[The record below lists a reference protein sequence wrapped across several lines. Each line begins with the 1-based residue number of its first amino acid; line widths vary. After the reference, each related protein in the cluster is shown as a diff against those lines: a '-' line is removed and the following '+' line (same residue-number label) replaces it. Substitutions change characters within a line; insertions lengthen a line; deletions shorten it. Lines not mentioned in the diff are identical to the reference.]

1 VPLGMAVFDQSFQDL
16 RRRQSATPE
25 VEIIIYRNHLGF
37 ASSSTGNGSVRF
49 GGRSWRGGEGRTLCS
64 GWRSTIQSLWPSLCY
79 LGIVILFLNRGRWL
93 WLGFLFLV
101 ALLPISIRRERERA
115 MKKGAW
121 NGWARVQRAGL
132 ILLWGS
138 PIVGFVLTLK
148 AELVCRGWVAD
159 WGLAV
164 DVVLLVAMFVLVVG
178 GGLVIC
184 VGIVGSW
191 LPEAG
196 TRKRA
201 NDSANL
207 E

>member
-1 VPLGMAVFDQSFQDL
+1 M
-16 RRRQSATPE
+16 
-25 VEIIIYRNHLGF
+25 
-37 ASSSTGNGSVRF
+37 
-49 GGRSWRGGEGRTLCS
+49 CS

>member
-1 VPLGMAVFDQSFQDL
+1 VIF
-16 RRRQSATPE
+16 
-25 VEIIIYRNHLGF
+25 I
-37 ASSSTGNGSVRF
+37 
-49 GGRSWRGGEGRTLCS
+49 LC
-64 GWRSTIQSLWPSLCY
+64 
-79 LGIVILFLNRGRWL
+79 LNRFRWV
-93 WLGFLFLV
+93 WLIFLFLV

-121 NGWARVQRAGL
+121 NVWARVQRAGW
-132 ILLWGS
+132 ILLWGGS
-138 PIVGFVLTLK
+138 IVGFVFSLK
-148 AELVCRGWVAD
+148 VELVVAD

-164 DVVLLVAMFVLVVG
+164 DVVLLVAMFVLVVVG
-178 GGLVIC
+178 PLVIC

>member
-1 VPLGMAVFDQSFQDL
+1 ML
-16 RRRQSATPE
+16 R
-25 VEIIIYRNHLGF
+25 
-37 ASSSTGNGSVRF
+37 
-49 GGRSWRGGEGRTLCS
+49 S
-64 GWRSTIQSLWPSLCY
+64 GWRSTIQSLWPSLWY
-79 LGIVILFLNRGRWL
+79 LGIVILFLDRGSGRWL
-93 WLGFLFLV
+93 WLGCLFLV
-101 ALLPISIRRERERA
+101 AHLSILIRRERERA

-138 PIVGFVLTLK
+138 GVVGFVSTLE
-148 AELVCRGWVAD
+148 AELVRRGWVAD
-159 WGLAV
+159 WGQAI

-178 GGLVIC
+178 GALVIC

>member
-1 VPLGMAVFDQSFQDL
+1 M
-16 RRRQSATPE
+16 
-25 VEIIIYRNHLGF
+25 
-37 ASSSTGNGSVRF
+37 
-49 GGRSWRGGEGRTLCS
+49 
-64 GWRSTIQSLWPSLCY
+64 IQSQWPSLCY
-79 LGIVILFLNRGRWL
+79 LGIVIFCLNSGRWL

-101 ALLPISIRRERERA
+101 ALLPISTRRERERA

-138 PIVGFVLTLK
+138 PIVGFVFTLK
-148 AELVCRGWVAD
+148 AELVRRGWVAD

>member
-1 VPLGMAVFDQSFQDL
+1 
-16 RRRQSATPE
+16 
-25 VEIIIYRNHLGF
+25 
-37 ASSSTGNGSVRF
+37 
-49 GGRSWRGGEGRTLCS
+49 LCS

-138 PIVGFVLTLK
+138 PIVGFVFTLK
-148 AELVCRGWVAD
+148 AELVRRGWVAD

-196 TRKRA
+196 TRKRV